1 VNHKDAAMA
10 GYLSAIALAEHDKNL
25 QLESVALAH
34 LGDYQ
39 EKTGDVAG
47 AAHSFQ
53 RGLALDAKLQDPRSE
68 AFDWFNYGQFL
79 RRRGAD
85 LELAYACYLRAEILL
100 GGKGGENQQT
110 VETARREVE
119 MLLGKKAV
127 AVQKNLP
134 EMLARAQNLPSSAFQ

>member
-1 VNHKDAAMA
+1 M
-10 GYLSAIALAEHDKNL
+10 GGMGAITQALASAGR
-25 QLESVALAH
+25 QLGVEILTSSPVANIDAN
-34 LGDYQ
+34 GGRAR
-39 EKTGDVAG
+39 GDVTG

-53 RGLALDAKLQDPRSE
+53 RGLTLDAKLQDPRSE

-79 RRRGAD
+79 RRRGVD

-119 MLLGKKAV
+119 MLLGKKA
-127 AVQKNLP
+127 ATVQKNLP
-134 EMLARAQNLPSSAFQ
+134 ELLTRAQNLPASAFQ

>member
-1 VNHKDAAMA
+1 MA
-10 GYLSAIALAEHDKNL
+10 GYLSAIALAERDKNL
-25 QLESVALAH
+25 QLESLALAH

-39 EKTGDVAG
+39 EKIGDKAG

-53 RGLALDAKLQDPRSE
+53 RGLSLDANLEDPRSQ

-79 RRRGAD
+79 RRRGVE

-100 GGKGGENQQT
+100 AGKGGENQQT
-110 VETARREVE
+110 VETARHEVE
-119 MLLGKKAV
+119 MLLGKKAS

-134 EMLARAQNLPSSAFQ
+134 GMLARAQNLPASAFE